1 MLCEGVTVSKTGA
14 GTEYYEVIFEFL
26 YDFWAHHEQVPTC
39 TPDGRPTQG
48 STGPSEVKWKR
59 VGRDTADF
67 NNIYG
72 SPADA
77 VLKNLIEKGYWT

>member
-1 MLCEGVTVSKTGA
+1 MARL
-14 GTEYYEVIFEFL
+14 
-26 YDFWAHHEQVPTC
+26 
-39 TPDGRPTQG
+39 
-48 STGPSEVKWKR
+48 
-59 VGRDTADF
+59 TADF